1 MMLTKQQNLK
11 VKSFKLLKLFKLEI
25 QILEITIHHDHD
37 FMIKKFFLIHQFII
51 IKTKKKMKIIKISN
65 LIKLLK
71 N

>member
-25 QILEITIHHDHD
+25 QIMEITVNHYHD
-37 FMIKKFFLIHQFII
+37 FMIKKNFLIHQPII
-51 IKTKKKMKIIKISN
+51 IKMKKKMKIIKISN